1 MDKDTFYESLGFISG
16 ILFPLSLTP
25 QIYKSYKTKDLSDIS
40 YYWQL
45 LYVFSLTLVILY
57 STHFDLK
64 PIYLS
69 SIFELIL
76 MIILIF
82 MKFIYTNNK
91 IDTNI
96 EVP

>member
-1 MDKDTFYESLGFISG
+1 MIYWVG
-16 ILFPLSLTP
+16 INGIVKIVQVVNNLKKIKLK
-25 QIYKSYKTKDLSDIS
+25 ID
-40 YYWQL
+40 
-45 LYVFSLTLVILY
+45 VFSLTLAILY

-96 EVP
+96 LLP

>member
-45 LYVFSLTLVILY
+45 LYVFSLTLAILY

-76 MIILIF
+76 MLVLIF
-82 MKFIYTNNK
+82 LKFIYRNNDK
-91 IDTNI
+91 IIDI
-96 EVP
+96 EQP

>member
-1 MDKDTFYESLGFISG
+1 
-16 ILFPLSLTP
+16 
-25 QIYKSYKTKDLSDIS
+25 
-40 YYWQL
+40 
-45 LYVFSLTLVILY
+45 
-57 STHFDLK
+57 
-64 PIYLS
+64 
-69 SIFELIL
+69 LIL